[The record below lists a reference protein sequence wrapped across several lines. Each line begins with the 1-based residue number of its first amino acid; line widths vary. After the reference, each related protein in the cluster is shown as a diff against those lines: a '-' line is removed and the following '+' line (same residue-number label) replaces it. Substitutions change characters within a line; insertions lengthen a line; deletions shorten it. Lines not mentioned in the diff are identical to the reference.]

1 MEVDYMYFYR
11 IHAVLKNFDK
21 LVPDE
26 HDIKCCR
33 AFENV
38 ISEASE
44 ELFKLKE
51 ESYVFLSR
59 ITYGEVAHLGVITVK
74 PGMNIGN
81 LIGKY
86 AGMTRLELGKT
97 EIEEASFHNIFS
109 YLSQADN
116 NGYIDDCD
124 AVLEHFEIEC
134 LGRCCHMAYDEVMAD
149 EVSEKEALIEGAK
162 NDLVGDTLI
171 PEIERIYKG
180 KAKSRADGHPVHYM
194 VNVRD
199 DDDDKKKQIYSRL
212 ISALYQNK
220 RVKSRRY
227 VLIDWGDSSPLP
239 SIGWEAL
246 YKSCA
251 GGTIVIDWHGGTG
264 RVGMFAESSGIEN
277 ISAICRMALEHRNDV
292 LTVILLNA
300 DNSEAK
306 NAFIDEFAS
315 RGSISMVELKED
327 IVFADSARDY
337 LKKLAS
343 EKKIRPDKKLTGMV
357 SDEGKGYTAANLNK
371 IFDAWYGE
379 KLKTNI
385 YPQYKD
391 TAAVADQVRKEEP
404 KGRAIDK
411 LNSLIGLA
419 EAKQTIEKALN
430 YYKMQKLYKD
440 RGMTS
445 KRPAMH
451 MVFTGNP
458 GTAKTTVARLFAQIM
473 KDNGLLSKG
482 DLYEVG
488 RADLVG
494 QYVGHTA
501 PLVKKRFK
509 EAEGSVLFIDEA
521 YSLVDDRDG
530 MYGDEAISTI
540 VQEMENNRDNM
551 VVIFAG
557 YPDKM
562 EKFMQ
567 KNPGLRSRI
576 AFHVNFPDYATDDL
590 CRIAELIAKDDGLYL
605 APEARAKLTGIF
617 DSARKNDDFGNGR
630 YVRNLI
636 ENAHMEQC
644 NRLANMNVCDV
655 TDDDIRM
662 LAPEDIVAPNIS
674 PYDGNAH
681 RFGFAV

>member
-1 MEVDYMYFYR
+1 MYFYR
-11 IHAVLKNFDK
+11 VHTVLKNFEE

-26 HDIKCCR
+26 NDRRCRR

-38 ISEASE
+38 IREASDK
-44 ELFKLKE
+44 LFMRKE
-51 ESYVFLSR
+51 ESYVFLSW
-59 ITYGEVAHLGVITVK
+59 ILCGEVAHLGVITVK
-74 PGMNIGN
+74 PRMDIGK
-81 LIGKY
+81 LIDKY
-86 AGMTRLELGKT
+86 AGMAGLELGKT
-97 EIEEASFHNIFS
+97 EIEEVSFHDVFS

-134 LGRCCHMAYDEVMAD
+134 LGSRCRMAYDEVMAD
-149 EVSEKEALIEGAK
+149 EVSEKEVLIEGAK
-162 NDLVGDTLI
+162 KDLVGDTLI

-180 KAKSRADGHPVHYM
+180 KTKSRADGHPVHYM

-227 VLIDWGDSSPLP
+227 VRIRWGDESPEP
-239 SIGWEAL
+239 SIGWKAL

-251 GGTIVIDWHGGTG
+251 GGTIVIDWYGGTG
-264 RVGMFAESSGIEN
+264 RVGMFAQSSGIEN
-277 ISAICRMALEHRNDV
+277 ICAICRMALEHRDDV
-292 LTVILLNA
+292 LTVILLDA

-306 NAFIDEFAS
+306 KAFIDEFATQ
-315 RGSISMVELKED
+315 GSISLVELKED

-337 LKKLAS
+337 LKRLAS

-371 IFDAWYGE
+371 LFDTWYGE
-379 KLKTNI
+379 KLKTSI

-391 TAAVADQVRKEEP
+391 TAALVDKVRTEEP
-404 KGRAIDK
+404 KGSAIDK

-419 EAKQTIEKALN
+419 DAKQTIEKALN
-430 YYKMQKLYKD
+430 YYKMQKLYMD

-590 CRIAELIAKDDGLYL
+590 CKIAELIAIDDGLYL

-617 DSARKNDDFGNGR
+617 DSARKTDDFGNGR

-655 TDDDIRM
+655 TDDDIRK

-674 PYDGNAH
+674 PYDGTAR

>member
-1 MEVDYMYFYR
+1 MYFYR
-11 IHAVLKNFDK
+11 VHAKLMNYDK
-21 LVPDE
+21 LVKDK
-26 HDIKCCR
+26 DDRRYRCI
-33 AFENV
+33 FEKV
-38 ISEASE
+38 IREAGE
-44 ELFKLKE
+44 KLYKLKE
-51 ESYVFLSR
+51 ECYVFLSLIR
-59 ITYGEVAHLGVITVK
+59 YDNVAHLGVITMKPDVDIVK
-74 PGMNIGN
+74 

-86 AGMTRLELGKT
+86 ASMAGLELGKT
-97 EIEEASFHNIFS
+97 EIEETSFRDIFS
-109 YLSQADN
+109 YLSDADN
-116 NGYIDDCD
+116 NGFIDDRD
-124 AVLEHFEIEC
+124 AVLAHFDIEC
-134 LGRCCHMAYDEVMAD
+134 LGSRCRMAYEEVMAD
-149 EVSEKEALIEGAK
+149 EVSGKEALIEGAR
-162 NDLVGDTLI
+162 NDLVGYTLI

-180 KAKSRADGHPVHYM
+180 KTKSRADGHPVHYM
-194 VNVRD
+194 VSVRD
-199 DDDDKKKQIYSRL
+199 DDDKKKKQIYSRL

-220 RVKSRRY
+220 RVKTRRY
-227 VLIDWGDSSPLP
+227 VHIRWGDESPEP

-251 GGTIVIDWHGGTG
+251 GGTFVINWCGGTG
-264 RVGMFAESSGIEN
+264 RVGMFASSSGMEN

-292 LTVILLNA
+292 LTVILL
-300 DNSEAK
+300 DEGNSEVK
-306 NAFIDEFAS
+306 KAFIDEFAS
-315 RGSISMVELKED
+315 HGNISLVELKED

-391 TAAVADQVRKEEP
+391 TAAVAEQVRKEEP
-404 KGRAIDK
+404 KGSAIDK

-419 EAKQTIEKALN
+419 EAKQTITKAIN
-430 YYKMQKLYKD
+430 YYKMQRLYTD
-440 RGMTS
+440 RGMTT
-445 KRPAMH
+445 KRPVMH

-473 KDNGLLSKG
+473 KDNGMLSKG

-494 QYVGHTA
+494 KYVGHTA

-521 YSLVDDRDG
+521 YSLVDARDG

-576 AFHVNFPDYATDDL
+576 AFHVHFPDYATDDL

-617 DSARKNDDFGNGR
+617 DSARKSEDFGNGR

-644 NRLANMNVCDV
+644 NRLAGMNVSDV
-655 TDDDIRM
+655 TDDDIKM

-674 PYDGNAH
+674 PYGGNVH
-681 RFGFAV
+681 KFGFAV

>member
-1 MEVDYMYFYR
+1 M
-11 IHAVLKNFDK
+11 
-21 LVPDE
+21 
-26 HDIKCCR
+26 
-33 AFENV
+33 
-38 ISEASE
+38 
-44 ELFKLKE
+44 
-51 ESYVFLSR
+51 
-59 ITYGEVAHLGVITVK
+59 
-74 PGMNIGN
+74 
-81 LIGKY
+81 
-86 AGMTRLELGKT
+86 
-97 EIEEASFHNIFS
+97 
-109 YLSQADN
+109 
-116 NGYIDDCD
+116 
-124 AVLEHFEIEC
+124 
-134 LGRCCHMAYDEVMAD
+134 
-149 EVSEKEALIEGAK
+149 
-162 NDLVGDTLI
+162 
-171 PEIERIYKG
+171 
-180 KAKSRADGHPVHYM
+180 
-194 VNVRD
+194 
-199 DDDDKKKQIYSRL
+199 
-212 ISALYQNK
+212 
-220 RVKSRRY
+220 
-227 VLIDWGDSSPLP
+227 
-239 SIGWEAL
+239 

-251 GGTIVIDWHGGTG
+251 GGTIVIDWYGGTG
-264 RVGMFAESSGIEN
+264 RVGMFAQSSGIEN
-277 ISAICRMALEHRNDV
+277 ICAICRMALEHRNDV
-292 LTVILLNA
+292 LTVILLDA

-306 NAFIDEFAS
+306 KAFIDEFATQ
-315 RGSISMVELKED
+315 GSISLVELKED

-337 LKKLAS
+337 VKRLAS
-343 EKKIRPDKKLTGMV
+343 GKKIRPDKKLTGMV

-371 IFDAWYGE
+371 LFDTWYSE
-379 KLKTNI
+379 KLKTSI

-391 TAAVADQVRKEEP
+391 TAALVDKVRTEEP
-404 KGRAIDK
+404 KGSAIDK

-430 YYKMQKLYKD
+430 YYKMQKLYMD

-576 AFHVNFPDYATDDL
+576 AFHVNFPYYATDDL

-655 TDDDIRM
+655 TDVDIRM

-674 PYDGNAH
+674 PYDGNVR

>member
-1 MEVDYMYFYR
+1 MYFYR
-11 IHAVLKNFDK
+11 VHTILKNFDK

-26 HDIKCCR
+26 TDMSCHR

-38 ISEASE
+38 IREASDK
-44 ELFKLKE
+44 LFMHKE
-51 ESYVFLSR
+51 ESYVFFSWILC
-59 ITYGEVAHLGVITVK
+59 GEVAHLGVITIK
-74 PGMNIGN
+74 PGMD
-81 LIGKY
+81 IGKLIDKY
-86 AGMTRLELGKT
+86 ADMTGLELGKT
-97 EIEEASFHNIFS
+97 EIEEVSFHDIFS
-109 YLSQADN
+109 YLSKADH
-116 NGYIDDCD
+116 NGFIDDCD

-134 LGRCCHMAYDEVMAD
+134 LGSRCHMAYDEVMAD

-180 KAKSRADGHPVHYM
+180 KTKSRADGHPVHYM

-227 VLIDWGDSSPLP
+227 VHIGWGDKSPEP
-239 SIGWEAL
+239 SIGWKAL
-246 YKSCA
+246 YKSCV
-251 GGTIVIDWHGGTG
+251 GGTIVIDWYGGTG
-264 RVGMFAESSGIEN
+264 RVGMFAQSSGIEN
-277 ISAICRMALEHRNDV
+277 ICAICRMALEHRNDV
-292 LTVILLNA
+292 LTVILLDA

-306 NAFIDEFAS
+306 KAFIDEFATQ
-315 RGSISMVELKED
+315 GSISLVELKED

-337 LKKLAS
+337 LKRLAS

-371 IFDAWYGE
+371 LFDTWYGE
-379 KLKTNI
+379 KLKTSI

-391 TAAVADQVRKEEP
+391 TAALVDKVRTEEP
-404 KGRAIDK
+404 KGSAIDK

-430 YYKMQKLYKD
+430 YYKMQKLYMD

-590 CRIAELIAKDDGLYL
+590 CKIAELIAKDDGLYL

-617 DSARKNDDFGNGR
+617 DSARKTDDFGNGR

-644 NRLANMNVCDV
+644 NRLANMNACDV

-674 PYDGNAH
+674 PYDGTAR

>member
-1 MEVDYMYFYR
+1 MYFYR
-11 IHAVLKNFDK
+11 AHAKLKNYEEFF
-21 LVPDE
+21 PDE
-26 HDIKCCR
+26 NDIRRRR
-33 AFENV
+33 AFENA
-38 ISEASE
+38 IREAGE
-44 ELFKLKE
+44 KIYKLKE

-59 ITYGEVAHLGVITVK
+59 IHYDEVAHLGVITVK
-74 PGMNIGN
+74 PGIDIGK

-86 AGMTRLELGKT
+86 ASLAGLKLEKV
-97 EIEEASFHNIFS
+97 EIEEASFRDVLS
-109 YLSQADN
+109 YLIQAN
-116 NGYIDDCD
+116 KNCYIDDCD
-124 AVLEHFEIEC
+124 GVLAHFNIEN
-134 LGRCCHMAYDEVMAD
+134 LGARNHMDYDEVMAD
-149 EVSEKEALIEGAK
+149 EVMGKEALIEGAK

-180 KAKSRADGHPVHYM
+180 RSRSRADGHPVHYM
-194 VNVRD
+194 VTVRD
-199 DDDDKKKQIYSRL
+199 GDNGKKEQIYSRL

-227 VLIDWGDSSPLP
+227 VCIRWGDHNNRP
-239 SIGWEAL
+239 SIGWKAL
-246 YKSCA
+246 YKSCS
-251 GGTIVIDWHGGTG
+251 GGTIVIDWYGGTG
-264 RVGMFAESSGIEN
+264 RVGMFAESSGLEN
-277 ISAICRMALEHRNDV
+277 ICALCRMALEHRNDV
-292 LTVILLNA
+292 LTVILLDA

-306 NAFIDEFAS
+306 KAFIDEFAEH
-315 RGSISMVELKED
+315 GNISFVELKED

-337 LKKLAS
+337 LKRLAS
-343 EKKIRPDKKLTGMV
+343 EKKIKPDKKLTGMV

-371 IFDAWYGE
+371 IFDTWYGE
-379 KLKTNI
+379 KLKTSV

-391 TAAVADQVRKEEP
+391 SAAIADQVRKEEP
-404 KGRAIDK
+404 KGSAADK
-411 LNSLIGLA
+411 LNSLIGLS
-419 EAKQTIEKALN
+419 EAKKTIEKALN

-440 RGMTS
+440 RGMTA

-473 KDNGLLSKG
+473 KDNGLLSEG

-494 QYVGHTA
+494 QYVGQTA
-501 PLVKKRFK
+501 PLVKAMFK
-509 EAEGSVLFIDEA
+509 KARGSVLFIDEA

-530 MYGDEAISTI
+530 LYGDEAISTI

-562 EKFMQ
+562 EQFMQ

-576 AFHVNFPDYATDDL
+576 AFHVNFPDYTTDDL

-605 APEARAKLTGIF
+605 APEAGAKLTGIF
-617 DSARKNDDFGNGR
+617 DSARKSDDFGNGR

-644 NRLANMNVCDV
+644 NRLACMNVCDV
-655 TDDDIRM
+655 TDDDIKR
-662 LAPEDIVAPNIS
+662 LAPEDIVAPGLS
-674 PYDGNAH
+674 PLDGKAR

>member
-1 MEVDYMYFYR
+1 MYFYSVQAR
-11 IHAVLKNFDK
+11 LKNFDK

-26 HDIKCCR
+26 NDRRFRR
-33 AFENV
+33 AFANV
-38 ISEASE
+38 IREASDK
-44 ELFKLKE
+44 LFMSKE
-51 ESYVFLSR
+51 ESYVFLSW
-59 ITYGEVAHLGVITVK
+59 ILCGEVAHLGVITVK
-74 PGMNIGN
+74 HGMDIGK
-81 LIGKY
+81 LIDKY
-86 AGMTRLELGKT
+86 AGMTGLELGKT
-97 EIEEASFHNIFS
+97 EIEEVSFHDVFS
-109 YLSQADN
+109 YLREADN

-124 AVLEHFEIEC
+124 AVLEYFEIEP
-134 LGRCCHMAYDEVMAD
+134 LGSRCHMDYDEVMAD
-149 EVSEKEALIEGAK
+149 EVLEKEALIEGAK

-180 KAKSRADGHPVHYM
+180 KTKSRADGHPVHYM
-194 VNVRD
+194 INVRD

-227 VLIDWGDSSPLP
+227 VHIGWGDKSPEP
-239 SIGWEAL
+239 SIGWKAL

-251 GGTIVIDWHGGTG
+251 GGTIVIDWYGGTG
-264 RVGMFAESSGIEN
+264 RVGMFAQSSGIEN
-277 ISAICRMALEHRNDV
+277 ICAICRMALEHRNDV
-292 LTVILLNA
+292 LTVILLDA

-306 NAFIDEFAS
+306 KAFIDEFATQ
-315 RGSISMVELKED
+315 GSISLVELKED

-337 LKKLAS
+337 LKRLAS
-343 EKKIRPDKKLTGMV
+343 EKKIRSDKKLTGMV

-371 IFDAWYGE
+371 LFDTWYGE
-379 KLKTNI
+379 KLKTSI

-391 TAAVADQVRKEEP
+391 TAALVDQVRKEEP
-404 KGRAIDK
+404 KGSAIDK

-419 EAKQTIEKALN
+419 DAKQTIEKALN
-430 YYKMQKLYKD
+430 YYKMQKLYMD

-617 DSARKNDDFGNGR
+617 DSARKTDDFGNGR

-655 TDDDIRM
+655 TDNDIRM
-662 LAPEDIVAPNIS
+662 LVPEDIVAPNIS
-674 PYDGNAH
+674 PYDGNAR

>member
-1 MEVDYMYFYR
+1 MYFYR
-11 IHAVLKNFDK
+11 AHATLKNYNK

-26 HDIKCCR
+26 FDRNCCR

-38 ISEASE
+38 IREAGE
-44 ELFKLKE
+44 KIYKLKE

-59 ITYGEVAHLGVITVK
+59 IHCGEVAHLGVITVK
-74 PGMNIGN
+74 PGMNIGK

-86 AGMTRLELGKT
+86 AGMTGLELGKT
-97 EIEEASFHNIFS
+97 EIEEASFRNIFS
-109 YLSQADN
+109 YLTQADN
-116 NGYIDDCD
+116 NGYIDACD
-124 AVLEHFEIEC
+124 AVLAHFDIEC
-134 LGRCCHMAYDEVMAD
+134 LGSRCRMGYDEVMAD
-149 EVSEKEALIEGAK
+149 EVSGKEALIEGAK
-162 NDLVGDTLI
+162 NDLVGDALI

-180 KAKSRADGHPVHYM
+180 KTKSRADGHPVHYM
-194 VNVRD
+194 VSVRD

-220 RVKSRRY
+220 RVKTRRY
-227 VLIDWGDSSPLP
+227 VRIRWGDDSPEP

-251 GGTIVIDWHGGTG
+251 GGTIVINWYGGTG
-264 RVGMFAESSGIEN
+264 RVGVFAVSSGMEN

-292 LTVILLNA
+292 LTVILLDE
-300 DNSEAK
+300 DNSEVK
-306 NAFIDEFAS
+306 KAFIDEFAS
-315 RGSISMVELKED
+315 RGSISLVELKED

-371 IFDAWYGE
+371 LFNNWYGE
-379 KLKTNI
+379 KLKTSI

-391 TAAVADQVRKEEP
+391 TAAITDQVRKEEP
-404 KGRAIDK
+404 KGSAIDK
-411 LNSLIGLA
+411 LNSLIGLS
-419 EAKQTIEKALN
+419 EAKQTITKALN

-440 RGMTS
+440 RGMTT

-494 QYVGHTA
+494 KYVGHTA

-576 AFHVNFPDYATDDL
+576 AFHVHFPDYATDDL

-605 APEARAKLTGIF
+605 TPEARAKLTGIF
-617 DSARKNDDFGNGR
+617 DSARKTDDFGNGR

-655 TDDDIRM
+655 TDDDIKM

-674 PYDGNAH
+674 PYDGNVR

>member
-1 MEVDYMYFYR
+1 MYFYSVQ
-11 IHAVLKNFDK
+11 ASLKNFDK

-26 HDIKCCR
+26 NDRRCRR
-33 AFENV
+33 AFANV
-38 ISEASE
+38 IREASDK
-44 ELFKLKE
+44 LFMSKE
-51 ESYVFLSR
+51 ESYVFLSW
-59 ITYGEVAHLGVITVK
+59 ILCGEVAHLGAITVK
-74 PGMNIGN
+74 PGMDIGK
-81 LIGKY
+81 LIDKY
-86 AGMTRLELGKT
+86 AGMTGLELGKT
-97 EIEEASFHNIFS
+97 EIEEISFHDVFS
-109 YLSQADN
+109 YLREADN

-124 AVLEHFEIEC
+124 AVLEHFEIEP
-134 LGRCCHMAYDEVMAD
+134 LGSRCHMDYDEVMAD
-149 EVSEKEALIEGAK
+149 EVLEKEALIEGAK

-180 KAKSRADGHPVHYM
+180 KTKSRADGHPVHYM

-199 DDDDKKKQIYSRL
+199 DDDEKKKQIYSRL

-227 VLIDWGDSSPLP
+227 VHIGWGDKSPEP
-239 SIGWEAL
+239 SIGWKAL

-251 GGTIVIDWHGGTG
+251 GGTIVIDWYGGTG
-264 RVGMFAESSGIEN
+264 RVGMFAQSSGIEN
-277 ISAICRMALEHRNDV
+277 ICAICRMALEHRNDV
-292 LTVILLNA
+292 LTLILLDA

-306 NAFIDEFAS
+306 KAFIDEFATQ
-315 RGSISMVELKED
+315 GSISLVELKED

-337 LKKLAS
+337 VKRLAS
-343 EKKIRPDKKLTGMV
+343 GKKIRPDKKLTGMV

-371 IFDAWYGE
+371 LFDTWYSE
-379 KLKTNI
+379 KLKTSI

-391 TAAVADQVRKEEP
+391 TAALVDKVRTEEP
-404 KGRAIDK
+404 KGSAIDK

-430 YYKMQKLYKD
+430 YYKMQKLYMD

-590 CRIAELIAKDDGLYL
+590 CRIAELIAKEDGLYL

-674 PYDGNAH
+674 PYDGNVR

>member
-1 MEVDYMYFYR
+1 MYFYR
-11 IHAVLKNFDK
+11 VHAKLKNFDE
-21 LVPDE
+21 LLPDE
-26 HDIKCCR
+26 NDRRCRR

-38 ISEASE
+38 IREASE
-44 ELFKLKE
+44 KLFMHKK
-51 ESYVFLSR
+51 ESYVFISWIL
-59 ITYGEVAHLGVITVK
+59 GGGMVHLGVITVK
-74 PGMNIGN
+74 PGMDIGK
-81 LIGKY
+81 LIDKY
-86 AGMTRLELGKT
+86 AGMTGLKLGKT
-97 EIEEASFHNIFS
+97 EIEEATFRDILS
-109 YLSQADN
+109 YLTQADN

-134 LGRCCHMAYDEVMAD
+134 LGSRCRMVYDEVMAD
-149 EVSEKEALIEGAK
+149 EVPGKEALIEGAK
-162 NDLVGDTLI
+162 NDLIGDTLI

-180 KAKSRADGHPVHYM
+180 KTKSRADGHPVHYM

-227 VLIDWGDSSPLP
+227 VHIGWGDKSPEP
-239 SIGWEAL
+239 SIGWKAL

-251 GGTIVIDWHGGTG
+251 GGTIVIDWYGGTG
-264 RVGMFAESSGIEN
+264 RVGMFAQSSGIEN
-277 ISAICRMALEHRNDV
+277 ICAICRMALEHRNDV
-292 LTVILLNA
+292 LTVILLDA
-300 DNSEAK
+300 DNCEAK
-306 NAFIDEFAS
+306 KAFIDEFATQ
-315 RGSISMVELKED
+315 GSISLVELKED

-337 LKKLAS
+337 LKRLAS
-343 EKKIRPDKKLTGMV
+343 EKKIRSDKKLTGMV

-371 IFDAWYGE
+371 LFDTWYGE
-379 KLKTNI
+379 KLKTSI

-391 TAAVADQVRKEEP
+391 TAALVDQVRKEEP
-404 KGRAIDK
+404 KGSAIDK

-419 EAKQTIEKALN
+419 DAKQTIEKALN
-430 YYKMQKLYKD
+430 YYKMQKLYMD

-605 APEARAKLTGIF
+605 TPEARAKLTGIF
-617 DSARKNDDFGNGR
+617 DSARKTDDFGNGR

-674 PYDGNAH
+674 PYDGNAR

>member
-1 MEVDYMYFYR
+1 
-11 IHAVLKNFDK
+11 
-21 LVPDE
+21 
-26 HDIKCCR
+26 
-33 AFENV
+33 
-38 ISEASE
+38 
-44 ELFKLKE
+44 
-51 ESYVFLSR
+51 
-59 ITYGEVAHLGVITVK
+59 
-74 PGMNIGN
+74 
-81 LIGKY
+81 
-86 AGMTRLELGKT
+86 
-97 EIEEASFHNIFS
+97 
-109 YLSQADN
+109 
-116 NGYIDDCD
+116 
-124 AVLEHFEIEC
+124 
-134 LGRCCHMAYDEVMAD
+134 
-149 EVSEKEALIEGAK
+149 
-162 NDLVGDTLI
+162 
-171 PEIERIYKG
+171 
-180 KAKSRADGHPVHYM
+180 
-194 VNVRD
+194 
-199 DDDDKKKQIYSRL
+199 
-212 ISALYQNK
+212 
-220 RVKSRRY
+220 
-227 VLIDWGDSSPLP
+227 
-239 SIGWEAL
+239 
-246 YKSCA
+246 
-251 GGTIVIDWHGGTG
+251 
-264 RVGMFAESSGIEN
+264 
-277 ISAICRMALEHRNDV
+277 
-292 LTVILLNA
+292 
-300 DNSEAK
+300 
-306 NAFIDEFAS
+306 
-315 RGSISMVELKED
+315 
-327 IVFADSARDY
+327 
-337 LKKLAS
+337 
-343 EKKIRPDKKLTGMV
+343 MV

-371 IFDAWYGE
+371 LFDTWYSE
-379 KLKTNI
+379 KLKTSI

-391 TAAVADQVRKEEP
+391 TAALVDKVRTEEP
-404 KGRAIDK
+404 KGSAIDK

-430 YYKMQKLYKD
+430 YYKMQKLYMD

-494 QYVGHTA
+494 KYVGHTA
-501 PLVKKRFK
+501 PLVKKRVK

-590 CRIAELIAKDDGLYL
+590 CKIAELIAKDDGLYL

-617 DSARKNDDFGNGR
+617 DSARKTDDFGNGR

-674 PYDGNAH
+674 PYDGTAR

>member
-1 MEVDYMYFYR
+1 MYFYR
-11 IHAVLKNFDK
+11 AHAKLKNFDK

-26 HDIKCCR
+26 NDRKCRR

-38 ISEASE
+38 IREASE
-44 ELFKLKE
+44 KFFMLKG
-51 ESYVFLSR
+51 ESYVFLSW
-59 ITYGEVAHLGVITVK
+59 ILCGEVAHLGAITVK
-74 PGMNIGN
+74 PGMDIGK
-81 LIGKY
+81 LIDKY
-86 AGMTRLELGKT
+86 AGMTGLELGKT
-97 EIEEASFHNIFS
+97 EIEEISFHDVFS
-109 YLSQADN
+109 YLREADN

-124 AVLEHFEIEC
+124 AVLEHFEIEP
-134 LGRCCHMAYDEVMAD
+134 LGSRCHMDYDEVMAD
-149 EVSEKEALIEGAK
+149 EVLEKEALIEGAK

-180 KAKSRADGHPVHYM
+180 KTKSRADGHPVHYM

-199 DDDDKKKQIYSRL
+199 DDDEKKKQIYSRL

-227 VLIDWGDSSPLP
+227 VHIGWGDKSPEP
-239 SIGWEAL
+239 SIGWKAL

-251 GGTIVIDWHGGTG
+251 GGTIVIDWYGGTG
-264 RVGMFAESSGIEN
+264 RVGMFAQSSGIEN
-277 ISAICRMALEHRNDV
+277 ICAICRMALEHRNDV
-292 LTVILLNA
+292 LTVILLDA

-306 NAFIDEFAS
+306 KAFIDEFATQ
-315 RGSISMVELKED
+315 GSISLVELKED

-337 LKKLAS
+337 LKRLAS
-343 EKKIRPDKKLTGMV
+343 EKKIRSDKKLTGMV

-371 IFDAWYGE
+371 LFDTWYSE
-379 KLKTNI
+379 KLKTSI

-391 TAAVADQVRKEEP
+391 TAALVDKVRTEEP
-404 KGRAIDK
+404 KGSAIDK

-430 YYKMQKLYKD
+430 YYKMQKLYMD

-494 QYVGHTA
+494 KYVGHTA

-617 DSARKNDDFGNGR
+617 DSARKTDDFGNGR

-674 PYDGNAH
+674 PYDGNVR

>member
-1 MEVDYMYFYR
+1 MYFYSVQAR
-11 IHAVLKNFDK
+11 LKNFDK

-26 HDIKCCR
+26 NDRRCRR
-33 AFENV
+33 AFANV
-38 ISEASE
+38 IREASDK
-44 ELFKLKE
+44 LFMSKE
-51 ESYVFLSR
+51 ESYVFLSW
-59 ITYGEVAHLGVITVK
+59 ILCGEVAHLGAITVK
-74 PGMNIGN
+74 PGMDIGK
-81 LIGKY
+81 LIDKY
-86 AGMTRLELGKT
+86 AGMTGLELGKT
-97 EIEEASFHNIFS
+97 EIEDISFHDVFS
-109 YLSQADN
+109 YLREADN

-124 AVLEHFEIEC
+124 AVLEHFEIEP
-134 LGRCCHMAYDEVMAD
+134 LGSRCHMDYDEVMAD
-149 EVSEKEALIEGAK
+149 EVLEKEALIEGAK

-180 KAKSRADGHPVHYM
+180 KTKSRADGHPVHYM

-199 DDDDKKKQIYSRL
+199 DDDEKKKQIYSRL

-227 VLIDWGDSSPLP
+227 VHIGWGDKSPEP
-239 SIGWEAL
+239 SIGWKAL

-251 GGTIVIDWHGGTG
+251 GGTIVIDWYGGTG
-264 RVGMFAESSGIEN
+264 RVGMFAQSSGIEN
-277 ISAICRMALEHRNDV
+277 ICAICRMALEHRNDV
-292 LTVILLNA
+292 LTVILLDA

-306 NAFIDEFAS
+306 KAFIDEFATQ
-315 RGSISMVELKED
+315 GSISLVELKED

-337 LKKLAS
+337 VKRLAS
-343 EKKIRPDKKLTGMV
+343 GKKIRPDKKLTGMV

-371 IFDAWYGE
+371 LFDTWYSE
-379 KLKTNI
+379 KLKTSI

-391 TAAVADQVRKEEP
+391 TAALVDKVRTEEP
-404 KGRAIDK
+404 KGSAIDK

-430 YYKMQKLYKD
+430 YYKMQKLYMD

-674 PYDGNAH
+674 PYDGNVR

>member
-1 MEVDYMYFYR
+1 MYFYR
-11 IHAVLKNFDK
+11 AHAKLKNFDK

-26 HDIKCCR
+26 NDRKCR
-33 AFENV
+33 RVFENV
-38 ISEASE
+38 IREASE
-44 ELFKLKE
+44 RFFMLKG
-51 ESYVFLSR
+51 ESYVFLSW
-59 ITYGEVAHLGVITVK
+59 IFYDETVHLGVITVK
-74 PGMNIGN
+74 PGTDIGK

-86 AGMTRLELGKT
+86 ASMTGLKLEKT
-97 EIEEASFHNIFS
+97 EIEDASFRDIYS
-109 YLSQADN
+109 YLTQADN

-134 LGRCCHMAYDEVMAD
+134 LGRRCHMNYDEDMTD
-149 EVSEKEALIEGAK
+149 EVSGKEALIEGAK

-180 KAKSRADGHPVHYM
+180 KSKSRADGHPVHYM

-227 VLIDWGDSSPLP
+227 VYIDWGDTSPLP
-239 SIGWEAL
+239 SIGWKAL
-246 YKSCA
+246 YKSCT

-264 RVGMFAESSGIEN
+264 RVGMFAESSGMEN
-277 ISAICRMALEHRNDV
+277 ISAICKMALEHRNDV
-292 LTVILLNA
+292 LTVILLNS

-306 NAFIDEFAS
+306 KAFFDEFAS
-315 RGSISMVELKED
+315 RGSISLVELKED

-371 IFDAWYGE
+371 LFNNWYGE
-379 KLKTNI
+379 KLKTSI

-391 TAAVADQVRKEEP
+391 TAAIADQVRKEEP
-404 KGRAIDK
+404 KGSAIDK
-411 LNSLIGLA
+411 LNSLIGLS
-419 EAKQTIEKALN
+419 EAKQTITKALN

-494 QYVGHTA
+494 KYVGHTA

-509 EAEGSVLFIDEA
+509 EAKGSVLFIDEA

-567 KNPGLRSRI
+567 KNPGIRSRI

-605 APEARAKLTGIF
+605 APEARAKLTAIF
-617 DSARKNDDFGNGR
+617 DSARKTDDFGNGR

-644 NRLANMNVCDV
+644 NRLAGMNVCDV
-655 TDDDIRM
+655 TDDDIKM

-674 PYDGNAH
+674 PYDGNVH
-681 RFGFAV
+681 KFGFAV

>member
-1 MEVDYMYFYR
+1 MYFYR
-11 IHAVLKNFDK
+11 VHTVLKNFDK

-26 HDIKCCR
+26 NDRRCRR

-38 ISEASE
+38 IREASDK
-44 ELFKLKE
+44 LFMRKE
-51 ESYVFLSR
+51 ESYVFLSW
-59 ITYGEVAHLGVITVK
+59 ILCGEVAHLGVITVK
-74 PGMNIGN
+74 PGMDIGK
-81 LIGKY
+81 LIDKY
-86 AGMTRLELGKT
+86 AGMTGLELGKT
-97 EIEEASFHNIFS
+97 EIEEVSFHDVFS

-134 LGRCCHMAYDEVMAD
+134 LGSRCHMDYDEVMAD

-162 NDLVGDTLI
+162 NDLIGDTLI

-180 KAKSRADGHPVHYM
+180 KTKSRADGHPVHYM

-227 VLIDWGDSSPLP
+227 VHIGWGDKSPEP
-239 SIGWEAL
+239 SIGWKAL

-251 GGTIVIDWHGGTG
+251 GGPIVIDWYGGTG
-264 RVGMFAESSGIEN
+264 RVGMFAQSSGIEN
-277 ISAICRMALEHRNDV
+277 ICAICRMALEHRNDV
-292 LTVILLNA
+292 LTVILLDA
-300 DNSEAK
+300 DNCEAK
-306 NAFIDEFAS
+306 KAFIDEFATQ
-315 RGSISMVELKED
+315 GSISLVELKED

-337 LKKLAS
+337 LKRLAS
-343 EKKIRPDKKLTGMV
+343 EKKIRSDKKLTGMV

-371 IFDAWYGE
+371 LFDTWYGE
-379 KLKTNI
+379 KLKTSI

-391 TAAVADQVRKEEP
+391 TAALVDQVRKEEP
-404 KGRAIDK
+404 KGSAIDK

-419 EAKQTIEKALN
+419 DAKQTIEKALN
-430 YYKMQKLYKD
+430 YYKMQKLYMD

-473 KDNGLLSKG
+473 KDNGLLTKG

-488 RADLVG
+488 RADIVG
-494 QYVGHTA
+494 QYVGQTA
-501 PLVKKRFK
+501 PLVKKHFK
-509 EAEGSVLFIDEA
+509 MAKGSVLFIDEA

-530 MYGDEAISTI
+530 MYGDEAINTI
-540 VQEMENNRDNM
+540 VQEMENNRDDL

-562 EKFMQ
+562 EEFLN

-576 AFHVNFPDYATDDL
+576 AFHVSFDDYNTGELVEIADL
-590 CRIAELIAKDDGLYL
+590 MIKKTGLKFDE
-605 APEARAKLTGIF
+605 EAYQKLDEVF
-617 DSARKNDDFGNGR
+617 DAAREKLDFGNGR

-636 ENAHMEQC
+636 ELSTLKQAS
-644 NRLANMNVCDV
+644 RLAKSDLDHI
-655 TDDDIRM
+655 TDEEMETITAADISAPLLSHDDGKTARI
-662 LAPEDIVAPNIS
+662 
-674 PYDGNAH
+674 
-681 RFGFAV
+681 GF